1 MLTDLFVVLLAAK
14 LGDEVFKRIHQPA
27 IVGEILGGVLVGP
40 SVLGLVEVGEVLRVF
55 SELGVVF
62 LLFWVGLETRLSEM
76 RAVGRMAVTVG
87 SAGVVLPFLAGIGL
101 GLALGEST
109 ETSVFLGAA
118 LAATSAGITSA
129 TFLDLGIAR
138 SRAARTVLGA
148 AVVDDI
154 LALILLSVAVGMAA
168 DGGVDGGKIALALAV
183 AVAFVAFVALG
194 GTGLLQRR
202 PKLLQAPRFA
212 DSPLLPAVIL
222 CLGLA
227 AFAAQIGLAALIG
240 AFLAGM
246 IVAET
251 KDQSSIEEEVRPLY
265 AFFPPFFFA
274 FIGIELEPRLAA
286 ARRRPNAAGRGN
298 RAGGRD
304 QADPRLPRRP
314 RAGAR
319 AGLDRRRRHGAA
331 RRGRDR
337 RRLDR
342 RRRGRRRRGAV
353 RRRGRHVDPH
363 HAGGAIR
370 ARTARRIAARF
381 LGYARG
387 AKGTATR
394 RQRGSAV
401 QQVSL
406 DQQLGDLD
414 GVGGGALAEVVGDD
428 PEVEGAL
435 VAGSRRM
442 RPTRTSSLPAASIA
456 IG

>member
-1 MLTDLFVVLLAAK
+1 MPLDLPLAASSDTAGVLTDLFLVLLAAK
-14 LGDEVFKRIHQPA
+14 LGDEVFKRIGQPA
-27 IVGEILGGVLVGP
+27 IVGEILGGVLIGP
-40 SVLGLVEVGEVLRVF
+40 SVLNWVEVSEVLRVF

-76 RAVGRMAVTVG
+76 KAVGRTALTVG
-87 SAGVVLPFLAGIGL
+87 SAGVVLPFLAGIGF

-138 SRAARTVLGA
+138 TRAARTVLGA

-168 DGGVDGGKIALALAV
+168 SGGVDAGKIALALAI

-194 GTGLLQRR
+194 GTRLLARR
-202 PKLLQAPRFA
+202 PQLLQAPRFA
-212 DSPLLPAVIL
+212 DSPLLPAVIV

-274 FIGIELEPRLAA
+274 FIGVELDLGTLLDGHALALLAA
-286 ARRRPNAAGRGN
+286 VTIIAAAAKLIPAYLAARGLGKEEAMIVGVGMIPRGEVGIVV
-298 RAGGRD
+298 ASI
-304 QADPRLPRRP
+304 
-314 RAGAR
+314 
-319 AGLDRRRRHGAA
+319 GAA
-331 RRGRDR
+331 EGVVDPELFGVVVGMSILTTLIAPFAL
-337 RRLDR
+337 RRLSR
-342 RRRGRRRRGAV
+342 S
-353 RRRGRHVDPH
+353 
-363 HAGGAIR
+363 
-370 ARTARRIAARF
+370 
-381 LGYARG
+381 
-387 AKGTATR
+387 AT
-394 RQRGSAV
+394 S
-401 QQVSL
+401 
-406 DQQLGDLD
+406 
-414 GVGGGALAEVVGDD
+414 
-428 PEVEGAL
+428 
-435 VAGSRRM
+435 
-442 RPTRTSSLPAASIA
+442 
-456 IG
+456 